1 MILRHHSELSETDS
15 VFLEVKNKSWSQN
28 FLVGHEVKEM
38 LEDLWNADDIYDGGL
53 YNREK
58 LSSFIAS
65 E

>member
-1 MILRHHSELSETDS
+1 MIIRHHSELSETDS